1 MYPYKLFRFPD
12 GSGVTLYEILIII
25 GVIAAI
31 VLFRILAD
39 RRKMPAK
46 LQNLILFGGVVSF
59 VVGYLCA
66 VLFQAVYNAIE
77 TGSFSL
83 DGQTGST
90 FYGGLIGGAV
100 CMLLIYFVGG
110 RILYKKSN
118 DYLQWFPTF
127 ANIAAACIP
136 LAHGFGRLGCLT
148 AGCCHGRLTDAWYG
162 IPLDIGAL
170 DGVYVK
176 VVPLQL
182 FEALFLF
189 ALAAFLIVWNCKK
202 RGFCVP
208 IYFIAYGAW
217 RFVIEYFRDDD
228 RGATFVSF
236 LTPSQLTAIILIL
249 IGGAIILAT
258 FLCKKKYG
266 SDIFSPLETQ
276 SGKTGEQ
283 TENTGETHDGAE

>member
-1 MYPYKLFRFPD
+1 MYPYKLFTLPD
-12 GSGVTLYEILIII
+12 GSGITLYEILIIV

-39 RRKMPAK
+39 KRNMPAK
-46 LQNLILFGGVVSF
+46 LQNLILFGGVISF

-66 VLFQAVYNAIE
+66 VLFQAVYNALE
-77 TGSFSL
+77 TGKFSL

-100 CMLLIYFVGG
+100 CMLLNYFIGG
-110 RILYKKSN
+110 KILYKKSR
-118 DYLQWFPTF
+118 DYLHWFPTF

-136 LAHGFGRLGCLT
+136 LAHGFGRIGCLT

-162 IPLDIGAL
+162 IPMDIGKL
-170 DGVYVK
+170 DGVFVK

-182 FEALFLF
+182 FEAIFLF
-189 ALAAFLIVWNCKK
+189 ALAAFLIVLNCKK
-202 RGFCVP
+202 KGYCVP
-208 IYFIAYGAW
+208 IYFIAYGVW

-236 LTPSQLTAIILIL
+236 LTPSQLTAIVLVLTGIVIILI
-249 IGGAIILAT
+249 AIY
-258 FLCKKKYG
+258 CKKKFG
-266 SDIFSPLETQ
+266 QDFFLPPKPQDAAASEEDGIRTD
-276 SGKTGEQ
+276 KTE
-283 TENTGETHDGAE
+283 